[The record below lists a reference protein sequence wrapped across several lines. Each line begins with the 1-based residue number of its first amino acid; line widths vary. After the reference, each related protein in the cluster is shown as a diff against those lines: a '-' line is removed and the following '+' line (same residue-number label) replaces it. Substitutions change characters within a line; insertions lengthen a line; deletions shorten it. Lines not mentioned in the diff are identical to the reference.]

1 MKTCKNYLLLLI
13 YSAILLAPQLLGG
26 GWVIIW
32 PVINK

>member
-1 MKTCKNYLLLLI
+1 MKTCKNYLLLLA

>member
-1 MKTCKNYLLLLI
+1 MKTWKNYLLLLTC
-13 YSAILLAPQLLGG
+13 SAILLAPQLLGG